1 VDLASSHHT
10 VSSAGAWW
18 NAIVF
23 TFQSRIGTQLIYRRK
38 HVVLTLAN
46 KEGGAHVDKDIHPD
60 YARLL
65 TDSPLSFTFAG
76 TEVETPDL
84 ARLNTRRFA
93 LFLFPGS
100 YSENQF
106 ANYLPTFRAIRYLY
120 SLALLHDAPLAKATS
135 GKTRNDRWSCRPS
148 RTKRIIT
155 WRLSMPAEVSC
166 EGNAREAGETRPIA
180 SKPASQNTKLLKFD
194 PSKIIGKPKGC
205 LRYAASDASE
215 F

>member
-1 VDLASSHHT
+1 MDLASSHHT

-100 YSENQF
+100 YSEIN
-106 ANYLPTFRAIRYLY
+106 LPTICQLFGRSDTSTPWRYSTTRRLPRPPPAKREMTVGPAGRVAQN
-120 SLALLHDAPLAKATS
+120 ALLPGD
-135 GKTRNDRWSCRPS
+135 
-148 RTKRIIT
+148 
-155 WRLSMPAEVSC
+155 
-166 EGNAREAGETRPIA
+166 
-180 SKPASQNTKLLKFD
+180 
-194 PSKIIGKPKGC
+194 
-205 LRYAASDASE
+205 
-215 F
+215 